1 MHEDDRVVYNRGL
14 QKSEMGG
21 YLKSHKQVDLEDH
34 VSLMQKINIQ
44 ECGRSRPWH
53 NVSDSSFFVL
63 ERVIQKEK

>member
-14 QKSEMGG
+14 QKSEMGD

-53 NVSDSSFFVL
+53 
-63 ERVIQKEK
+63 KCK